1 MKMTKK
7 IVLKDAL
14 KGFTLDQDKIVSPE
28 ETIQNLKNR
37 LAGIDLDILA
47 HTRRIDTGRLNIPV
61 YFSVCGKDAAAVCG
75 TKKQMG
81 KGATPQ
87 QAEASAVMELA
98 ERFSFFSF
106 YHNPDKFIIEPYKNI
121 QKTALH
127 FEMIAKSVHDGP
139 DEALRAKKIFEEI
152 PLKWAWGFN
161 LTQEMPVLVPFDWFY
176 AINEFNGTSA
186 GNCVEEALC
195 QGICEIVERHVC
207 SIISQERC
215 RTPSIKPETASD
227 RMVVDMLKKYESAGI
242 RLFLS
247 DFSLDM
253 GIPTVG
259 VLAWDPATFPGKSEI
274 VWTAGTTPNPE
285 KALSRALTETA
296 QLAGDFNTGSN
307 YVASGLP
314 KFSSIVEAD
323 FITRPEIECDISHLP
338 DISNPNIKVEVENC
352 LQALRNKNMDV
363 IVVET
368 THPLLGIPA
377 FYTIIPGSHFRER
390 SLGTSVGMFSAKLI
404 TERYPPGFALDELK
418 KIDRLLPDKYYVR
431 FYMGLCKIALGEQKD
446 ALNDFDRALD
456 LNPNIQDQA
465 AIYSYQGSC
474 LKDLGR
480 YKEALV
486 VLEKGRL
493 SDPERTDIHNLM
505 GFCHYKLKN
514 HKEAIACFSDAIR
527 INPNSAIDYANIA
540 SNYRDMGEKEKA
552 IAYYQTALAIDPTI
566 DFAKENLAKLK
577 DES

>member
-1 MKMTKK
+1 MKMAKK
-7 IVLKDAL
+7 IILKDAF

-28 ETIQNLKNR
+28 ETIRILKNR
-37 LAGIDLDILA
+37 LAGIDLDILS

-61 YFSVCGKDAAAVCG
+61 YFSVCGKDAAALCG

-81 KGATPQ
+81 KGATPE

-106 YHNPDKFIIEPYKNI
+106 YNNSDNFIIEPHKNI
-121 QKTALH
+121 QKTALP
-127 FEMIAKSVHDGP
+127 FEMIAKSVHDGS
-139 DEALRAKKIFEEI
+139 DEALQAQKIFEEI
-152 PLKWAWGFN
+152 PLKWTWGFN
-161 LTQEMPVLVPFDWFY
+161 LTKETPVLVPFDWFY

-207 SIISQERC
+207 SIISQGRC

-227 RMVVDMLKKYESAGI
+227 QMVVDMLKKYENAGI
-242 RLFLS
+242 RLFFS

-259 VLAWDPATFPGKSEI
+259 VLAYDPATFPEKSEI

-296 QLAGDFNTGSN
+296 QLAGDFNTASN

-314 KFSSIVEAD
+314 KFSSIAEAD
-323 FITRPEIECDISHLP
+323 FITRPEIERNISQLP
-338 DISNPNIKVEVENC
+338 DISNPNIKIEVENC

-363 IVVET
+363 IAVET
-368 THPLLGIPA
+368 THPLLDIPA

-404 TERYPPGFALDELK
+404 TEHYPPGFAFNELK
-418 KIDRLLPDKYYVR
+418 KIDRLLPGKYYVQ
-431 FYMGLCKIALGEQKD
+431 FYMGLCQIALGKQKN

-456 LNPNIQDQA
+456 LNPNIQDKA
-465 AIYSYQGSC
+465 SIYSYKGSC

-480 YKEALV
+480 YKEALA

-493 SDPERTDIHNLM
+493 LDPERTDIHNLM

-514 HKEAIACFSDAIR
+514 HENAIACFSDAIR

-540 SNYRDMGEKEKA
+540 SNYRDMGKKEKA
-552 IAYYQTALAIDPTI
+552 IAYYQTALTLDPTI
-566 DFAKENLAKLK
+566 DFAKENLAKLMV
-577 DES
+577 DG